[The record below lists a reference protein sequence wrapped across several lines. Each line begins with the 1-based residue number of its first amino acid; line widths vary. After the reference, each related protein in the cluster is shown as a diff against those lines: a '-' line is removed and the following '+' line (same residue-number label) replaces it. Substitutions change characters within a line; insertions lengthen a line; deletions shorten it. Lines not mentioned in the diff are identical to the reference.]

1 MSYLKTSL
9 EEKQGEVNN
18 KDNALQSL
26 RKEIENLK
34 TKIVEQNK
42 AKLLEREEHEKEI
55 SRIKAEIEKNNI
67 ENITIL
73 KRELAAK
80 E

>member
-1 MSYLKTSL
+1 
-9 EEKQGEVNN
+9 
-18 KDNALQSL
+18 
-26 RKEIENLK
+26 
-34 TKIVEQNK
+34 
-42 AKLLEREEHEKEI
+42 LEREEHEKEI

-67 ENITIL
+67 ENNTIL